1 MMNYEERIIKI
12 IKIDLK
18 LQCSLCDN
26 SDAYIL
32 VKGTITFVN
41 TVAQGQANNGAN
53 KKVILKLFIY

>member
-1 MMNYEERIIKI
+1 MMNHEERIIKT

-32 VKGTITFVN
+32 VKGTMTFVN
-41 TVAQGQANNGAN
+41 SVAQGQANNGAS
-53 KKVILKLFIY
+53 KKVIFKLFIY